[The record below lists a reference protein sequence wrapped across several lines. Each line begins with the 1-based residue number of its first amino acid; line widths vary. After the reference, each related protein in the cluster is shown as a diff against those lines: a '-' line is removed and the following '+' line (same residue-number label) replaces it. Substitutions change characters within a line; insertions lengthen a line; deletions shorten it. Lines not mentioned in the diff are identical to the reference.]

1 MKYFIQKL
9 QRPSSLCI
17 NRYFLSQT
25 WFVVIFIITLTS
37 KNLAFSGICW
47 NLKIPCTIRYHLYNL
62 RNVKNIHGRV
72 LVLVNL
78 QAATLLKVTL
88 LYERFTGFSNC
99 TNGNKPR
106 KAPHSLQKSNLQRNV
121 LLPETLRKVYESLSS
136 KKPTWIKPQLVILY
150 TFL

>member
-25 WFVVIFIITLTS
+25 WFVVIFIITLTC
-37 KNLAFSGICW
+37 KNLAFSGISW
-47 NLKIPCTIRYHLYNL
+47 KLKMPWTIRYHLCNL

-88 LYERFTGFSNC
+88 LHERFTGFSNC

-106 KAPHSLQKSNLQRNV
+106 KAPHSLQKSNLQLNV
-121 LLPETLRKVYESLSS
+121 LLPETLRKVYDSLL
-136 KKPTWIKPQLVILY
+136 KKPIWIKPHLVILY

>member
-37 KNLAFSGICW
+37 KNLAFSGICL

-106 KAPHSLQKSNLQRNV
+106 KAPHSLQKSNLQLNV
-121 LLPETLRKVYESLSS
+121 LLPETLRKVYDSLL
-136 KKPTWIKPQLVILY
+136 KNPTWIKPHLVILY